1 MPRYYTIASS
11 SLAHP
16 EDLTIAISLSR
27 YQVNLPEGAQT
38 RDGLV
43 SGYLEDIANEW
54 LAKDGKM
61 EVSTLCFVKESNFV
75 MPNSHDVPILMVG
88 PGTGLVPF
96 IGFM

>member
-16 EDLTIAISLSR
+16 EELMIAVSLSR
-27 YQVNLPEGAQT
+27 YEVTLAEGKT
-38 RDGLV
+38 VMRDGLV
-43 SGYLEDIANEW
+43 SRHIEDILKRHQAGDQITET
-54 LAKDGKM
+54 M
-61 EVSTLCFVKESNFV
+61 MCFTKESNFV
-75 MPNSHDVPILMVG
+75 MPTSHQTPIIMVG